1 MTKHHILPK
10 RFFKSKP
17 ARQFTFELCRECHDE
32 LEMNIN
38 LLEAGTNHQKLHEM
52 RYIKV
57 LIIFITKKAKN
68 YDVVHLDSIVVGV
81 LSNAR
86 TYFNRTSNGKIE
98 CHTL

>member
-32 LEMNIN
+32 LETDIQELGN
-38 LLEAGTNHQKLHEM
+38 EKLHPM
-52 RYIKV
+52 RYIKALV
-57 LIIFITKKAKN
+57 IFITRKAKN
-68 YDVVHLDSIVVGV
+68 YDVVHLDSLIVGI

-86 TYFNRTSNGKIE
+86 TYFHRTDGKPE